1 MCANTGGPL
10 TNQQQECFMA
20 TADITAALLRELFH
34 YDPDTGV
41 FTRLVRTSN
50 NCTLGP
56 SGMLTKRG
64 SVAVSV
70 CGKKRA
76 AHRLAWLYM
85 TGEWPADEI
94 DHIDG
99 DQTNNRFANL
109 RECSGAE
116 NKQNMRRARRGNK
129 SGFLGVSRHQG
140 QWQAR
145 IHMGGKVKRLG
156 LFKTPEEAHLAYV
169 AAKRQ
174 LHPFG
179 VL

>member
-50 NCTLGP
+50 NCKLGP

-99 DQTNNRFANL
+99 
-109 RECSGAE
+109 
-116 NKQNMRRARRGNK
+116 RARRGNK